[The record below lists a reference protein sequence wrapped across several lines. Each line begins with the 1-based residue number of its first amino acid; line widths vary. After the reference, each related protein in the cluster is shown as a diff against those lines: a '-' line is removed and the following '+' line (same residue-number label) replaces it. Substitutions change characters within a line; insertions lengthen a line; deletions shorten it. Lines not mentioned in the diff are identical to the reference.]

1 MKTEH
6 RHELKENDLSK
17 VAVKVETFYER
28 HAASLQW
35 GIIGI
40 AFLLACGIYYWRTT
54 AAVDAAAW
62 NELSQ
67 SQSAEDFAQV
77 SSDFSGSK
85 AANWAKLREA
95 NSYLETGLRDAF
107 ENREKAN
114 TDLKKARD
122 ILTELSKVGGP
133 VELRQ
138 QVLFANARALEMTSD
153 GDLQPAITAY
163 ETLLKEIPETAF
175 KQEAER
181 RIKSLSKPGAK
192 EFYAFFSKQNP
203 KPPEP
208 PKPNDTK
215 AGGKAASG
223 DPLKPLT
230 SGLQE
235 IQDGALKTGDAGVPV
250 LSPPKLPDVFDS
262 KDDKPAADAPQDG
275 KPAGEAEPKSEEK
288 PATEPKAEEK
298 PAAEPKT
305 EEKPAAEPKPE
316 EKSEEKPAAE
326 PEKKAEEKPA
336 DEAPKEPAAKPSEA
350 PAETPAEKKPE

>member
-6 RHELKENDLSK
+6 RHELKANDLQK

-28 HAASLQW
+28 HAATIQW
-35 GIIGI
+35 GVIGV

-77 SSDFSGSK
+77 ASNFSGSK
-85 AANWAKLREA
+85 AASWAKLREA
-95 NSYLETGLRDAF
+95 NSYLEVGLRDAF

-114 TDLKKARD
+114 TDLKKAKD
-122 ILTELSKVGGP
+122 ILASLSKTGGP
-133 VELRQ
+133 REFRQ
-138 QVLFANARALEMTSD
+138 QVLFAYARSLEMTSD
-153 GDLQPAITAY
+153 GDLKPAIEAY
-163 ETLLKEIPETAF
+163 ENLIKEIPDAAF

-181 RIKSLSKPGAK
+181 RIAALSKPSAK

-208 PKPNDTK
+208 PKPNDSK
-215 AGGKAASG
+215 AGGKGAS

-230 SGLQE
+230 PGLGDVHKDVFGSGESGLP
-235 IQDGALKTGDAGVPV
+235 L
-250 LSPPKLPDVFDS
+250 LSPPKLPDLT
-262 KDDKPAADAPQDG
+262 AP
-275 KPAGEAEPKSEEK
+275 SEEK
-288 PATEPKAEEK
+288 PEAAPKTEK
-298 PAAEPKT
+298 PETNT
-305 EEKPAAEPKPE
+305 EEKPAATEP
-316 EKSEEKPAAE
+316 EKKAEEKPAAE
-326 PEKKAEEKPA
+326 PEKKSTEKPATEEKPA
-336 DEAPKEPAAKPSEA
+336 EEK